1 MSSSATPTLTARQM
15 ELLSNVL
22 KCLKT
27 KPEIDLAKFAE
38 MSNVS
43 LASASTIYS
52 RTLKLVTNFNGTE
65 DGGDAEGT
73 PKKGT
78 KATPKKRKNTGEGGE
93 EEDEDATPTKKPK
106 ATPKKRGKKVVQ
118 AEQDGEGGG
127 VGEEQK
133 VKDEADGEED

>member
-1 MSSSATPTLTARQM
+1 MSSSAAPSLTARQM
-15 ELLSNVL
+15 ELLSNII

-43 LASASTIYS
+43 IASASTIYS

-78 KATPKKRKNTGEGGE
+78 KATPKKRKNTGEDGE
-93 EEDEDATPTKKPK
+93 GDDVDATPTKKAK

-118 AEQDGEGGG
+118 AEQEREDG
-127 VGEEQK
+127 GEAEESK
-133 VKDEADGEED
+133 VKEEAEGEED

>member
-1 MSSSATPTLTARQM
+1 
-15 ELLSNVL
+15 
-22 KCLKT
+22 
-27 KPEIDLAKFAE
+27 

-78 KATPKKRKNTGEGGE
+78 KATPKKRKSTGEDGE
-93 EEDEDATPTKKPK
+93 DDNDDATPTKKPK
-106 ATPKKRGKKVVQ
+106 ATPKKRGEKVVQ
-118 AEQDGEGGG
+118 AEKDGE
-127 VGEEQK
+127 GEEQK
-133 VKDEADGEED
+133 VKDETEGEED